1 MEDLDYLG
9 TIVNKFMPELPEVE
23 TVKNVL
29 LPIVKGHKILA
40 IDVLRSSTIEGDV
53 NEFIVNLQ
61 NETYQD
67 VTRIGKFLIFH
78 LTNDK
83 VIISHLRMEGKYYEF
98 NVNEDNS
105 KYARVV
111 IHLDNG
117 HKLCYDD
124 SRCFGIMTLSD
135 EKSYQKEEMISKL
148 GPEPFYV
155 KDVSE
160 IVNKVKNIKKPIKT
174 ALLDQTLITGLGN
187 IYVDETLFASKIH
200 PLTPANKVS
209 KKEWESI
216 ISNASEVLNNA
227 IKAGGSTIKSYHP
240 GKDIDGGFQT
250 RLLVYGK
257 AGESCPNCGATFRF
271 IKVGGR
277 GTTFCPI
284 CQKKVGD
291 PINVAITGKIAS
303 GKSLALSIFKDENI
317 PTLSSDNIVK
327 DLYQKADIADK
338 ISQMFNLKFK
348 DNKVDKDVL
357 RDYLLTHP
365 KDKKKLERFIHP
377 LVKKEIINFLSSY
390 KSPIRVVEV
399 PLLFESKM
407 DALFDVIIV
416 TDISEKKQ
424 SELIS
429 NRDKDKALYLK
440 EINKTNKIDE
450 NKNKASYLISNNS
463 SKEEFIRNV
472 NKIIT
477 ELKRLAK

>member
-1 MEDLDYLG
+1 
-9 TIVNKFMPELPEVE
+9 MPELPEVE

-29 LPIVKGHKILA
+29 IPIVKDRKILK

-53 NEFIVNLQ
+53 NKFVINLQ
-61 NETYQD
+61 NETYKD
-67 VTRIGKFLIFH
+67 VSRIGKFLIFH

-98 NVNEDNS
+98 LESEDNS

-111 IHLDNG
+111 FHLDNG

-124 SRCFGIMTLSD
+124 SRCFGIMKLSSEAAYKD
-135 EKSYQKEEMISKL
+135 EEMIAKL

-155 KDVSE
+155 NDVSA
-160 IVNKVKNIKKPIKT
+160 IFNKVKNVKKPIKT

-187 IYVDETLFASKIH
+187 IYVDETLYASQIH
-200 PLTPANKVS
+200 PLTPANKIT
-209 KKEWESI
+209 KEQWKI
-216 ISNASEVLNNA
+216 LIKNAQDVLSNA

-257 AGESCPNCGATFRF
+257 ADEKCPRCGATYRF

-284 CQKKVGD
+284 CQKKEGA

-303 GKSLALSIFKDENI
+303 GKSLASSIFASENI
-317 PTLSSDNIVK
+317 PVIDSDIVVK
-327 DLYQKADIADK
+327 ELYQKAEVADK
-338 ISQMFNLKFK
+338 IEKMFSLKFS
-348 DNKVDKDVL
+348 DHKVDKDVL
-357 RDYLLTHP
+357 RNYLLTHP
-365 KDKKKLERFIHP
+365 KDKKKLEKFVHP
-377 LVKKEIINFLSSY
+377 LVKKEIINFLSSN
-390 KSPIRVVEV
+390 KSPIKVAEI

-407 DALFDVIIV
+407 DSMFDAIIV
-416 TDISEKKQ
+416 IDIDEDKQ
-424 SELIS
+424 LKRLS
-429 NRDKDKALYLK
+429 NRDNATAMYLK

-463 SKEEFIRNV
+463 TKEEFIKSVKRV
-472 NKIIT
+472 IT
-477 ELKRLAK
+477 ELRHLAK